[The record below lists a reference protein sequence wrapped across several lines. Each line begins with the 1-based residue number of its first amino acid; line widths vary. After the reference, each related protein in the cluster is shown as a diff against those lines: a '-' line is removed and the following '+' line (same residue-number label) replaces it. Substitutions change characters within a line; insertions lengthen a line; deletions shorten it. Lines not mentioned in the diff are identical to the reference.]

1 MNKQENYE
9 IDDKKAKEYK
19 EIIGRK
25 MQIARRNADLTQSD
39 LAGLINVSTE
49 HISNMER
56 GESFGSTE
64 TNIKICNALNISAN
78 FLFGNTI
85 NNNLHTID
93 FIADDEFIENYL
105 KLNSHNKRTISI
117 IVTALVDAQE
127 RKIRK

>member
-1 MNKQENYE
+1 
-9 IDDKKAKEYK
+9 
-19 EIIGRK
+19 
-25 MQIARRNADLTQSD
+25 MQIARRNANLTQSD

-64 TNIKICNALNISAN
+64 TNIKVCNALNISAN

-105 KLNSHNKRTISI
+105 KLNSHNKRTVSI

>member
-9 IDDKKAKEYK
+9 IDEKKSKEYK
-19 EIIGRK
+19 EIIGKK
-25 MQIARRNADLTQSD
+25 MQIARRNANITQSD
-39 LAGLINVSTE
+39 LAELINVSTE

-56 GESFGSTE
+56 GESFGSME

-105 KLNSHNKRTISI
+105 KLNSHNKRTINI
-117 IVTALVDAQE
+117 IVTALVDDQE
-127 RKIRK
+127 RKIKK

>member
-9 IDDKKAKEYK
+9 IDEKMAKEYK

-25 MQIARRNADLTQSD
+25 MQIARRNANLTQSD

-78 FLFGNTI
+78 FLFGNT
-85 NNNLHTID
+85 LHTID

-105 KLNSHNKRTISI
+105 KLNPHNKRTVSI

-127 RKIRK
+127 RKMRK